1 MQSVGDYLGQALKQ
15 LRSERGWS
23 LDRAAQACGVSKA
36 MLGQIE
42 RAESSPTL
50 ATLWKI
56 AGGFKVPLSAFIAA
70 PPNELEVRQAEQLRQ
85 RPTSDA
91 MLVAPLFPFDPRYG
105 FELLELTLPAAYE
118 RLSEPHESG
127 VTEHVTVIQGEV
139 ELLVNGCWQRL
150 KQGAAV
156 RFAADAAH
164 GYRNPGS
171 DPAVIHNL
179 ICYPALQSR

>member
-1 MQSVGDYLGQALKQ
+1 MQSVGDYLGQALRQ
-15 LRSERGWS
+15 LRGERGWS

-42 RAESSPTL
+42 RGESSPTL

-56 AGGFKVPLSAFIAA
+56 AGGFQVSLSAFIAA
-70 PPNELEVRQAEQLRQ
+70 PPAELEVRNADLLRQ

-105 FELLELTLPAAYE
+105 FELLELTLPPGYE
-118 RLSEPHESG
+118 RLSEAHDGG
-127 VTEHVTVIQGEV
+127 VTEHVTVIRGAM
-139 ELLVNGCWQRL
+139 ELLVDGRWQEL
-150 KQGAAV
+150 EQGAAV

-164 GYRNPGS
+164 GYRNTGS
-171 DPAVIHNL
+171 VPAVFHNL
-179 ICYPALQSR
+179 ICYPGNQSR